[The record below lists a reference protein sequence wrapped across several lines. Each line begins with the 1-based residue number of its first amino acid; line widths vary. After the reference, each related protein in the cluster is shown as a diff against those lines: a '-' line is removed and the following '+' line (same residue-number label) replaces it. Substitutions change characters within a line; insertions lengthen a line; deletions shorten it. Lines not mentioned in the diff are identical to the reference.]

1 MKHIV
6 LLDQILSKTIIFI
19 LPSHWSDPPTLAGVI
34 WTFLFLV
41 KIFIILTY
49 FRWAFLKWLKIV
61 KKGPQNQNK
70 WPWYEE
76 KTLIFQF
83 SSKKHVIRIS
93 ILHTSKSPLLVILMN
108 LKLEEH
114 LLLVSF
120 LFSLRFEKLYLV
132 NFGLNFVCSVQNLGD
147 CWENKYT
154 GLNSDQNWNSNWM
167 QNFLL

>member
-93 ILHTSKSPLLVILMN
+93 ILHTSKSPLSVV
-108 LKLEEH
+108 LKMKRENGWKTIKKTRKIKNQLTKNYC
-114 LLLVSF
+114 LIVQFWPISLFLVSIIT
-120 LFSLRFEKLYLV
+120 Y
-132 NFGLNFVCSVQNLGD
+132 
-147 CWENKYT
+147 
-154 GLNSDQNWNSNWM
+154 
-167 QNFLL
+167 

>member
-1 MKHIV
+1 MEIHQLLPHFFSLLRFKLKIGKNSKKISKIALFHMKRIV
-6 LLDQILSKTIIFI
+6 ILDQILSKTIIFI

-93 ILHTSKSPLLVILMN
+93 ILHTSKSPLSVVLKVLSQQLYSHTLLFN
-108 LKLEEH
+108 LCVALTW
-114 LLLVSF
+114 
-120 LFSLRFEKLYLV
+120 
-132 NFGLNFVCSVQNLGD
+132 
-147 CWENKYT
+147 WEICLKI
-154 GLNSDQNWNSNWM
+154 
-167 QNFLL
+167 

>member
-6 LLDQILSKTIIFI
+6 ILDQILSKTIIFI

-49 FRWAFLKWLKIV
+49 FRWAFLKWLNIV

-70 WPWYEE
+70 WPWYEQ

-93 ILHTSKSPLLVILMN
+93 ILHTSKSPLSVV
-108 LKLEEH
+108 LKIIYSLIKIDRIG
-114 LLLVSF
+114 VPTDTKNDVFCNFSSF
-120 LFSLRFEKLYLV
+120 IPLFDT
-132 NFGLNFVCSVQNLGD
+132 CP
-147 CWENKYT
+147 
-154 GLNSDQNWNSNWM
+154 
-167 QNFLL
+167 FL

>member
-1 MKHIV
+1 MKIHQLSPHFFSLLRFQLKIGKNSKKISKIALFHMKHIV

-93 ILHTSKSPLLVILMN
+93 ILHTSKSPLSVV
-108 LKLEEH
+108 LKLK
-114 LLLVSF
+114 LLHSG
-120 LFSLRFEKLYLV
+120 LRRL
-132 NFGLNFVCSVQNLGD
+132 
-147 CWENKYT
+147 
-154 GLNSDQNWNSNWM
+154 
-167 QNFLL
+167 

>member
-19 LPSHWSDPPTLAGVI
+19 LPSHWSDPQTLAGII

-70 WPWYEE
+70 WP
-76 KTLIFQF
+76 
-83 SSKKHVIRIS
+83 
-93 ILHTSKSPLLVILMN
+93 
-108 LKLEEH
+108 
-114 LLLVSF
+114 
-120 LFSLRFEKLYLV
+120 
-132 NFGLNFVCSVQNLGD
+132 
-147 CWENKYT
+147 
-154 GLNSDQNWNSNWM
+154 
-167 QNFLL
+167 